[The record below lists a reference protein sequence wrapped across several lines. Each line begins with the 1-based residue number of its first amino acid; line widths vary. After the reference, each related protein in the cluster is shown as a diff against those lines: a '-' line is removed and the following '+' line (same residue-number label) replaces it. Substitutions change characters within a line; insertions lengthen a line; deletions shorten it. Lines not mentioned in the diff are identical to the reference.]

1 MRAEK
6 AIDAQTSHILALTAE
21 LQAAQAMIGKVNLV
35 NERDVIHVMLNV
47 MLII

>member
-35 NERDVIHVMLNV
+35 VEREIICIMLN
-47 MLII
+47 I

>member
-21 LQAAQAMIGKVNLV
+21 LQAAQAMIGKVKSD
-35 NERDVIHVMLNV
+35 RIVIFYYYYA
-47 MLII
+47 